1 MAKKGK
7 AEILAGYT
15 AKGEQVSQPELIAS
29 LLRTSMGGLTPA
41 VDGKTR
47 ERILLCPHIASSGGL
62 WRGAMEE
69 FAVSEDVQAAFTL
82 PGETWSGKIKSC
94 EQCVKK
100 ADSVLRS
107 VKGMSGRTSKH

>member
-1 MAKKGK
+1 MAKKSTV
-7 AEILAGYT
+7 EIVAGLNK
-15 AKGEQVSQPELIAS
+15 KGEQVSQGELTAS
-29 LLRTSMGGLTPA
+29 LLRASMGGLTPA

-69 FAVSEDVQAAFTL
+69 FTVSDDVQAAFTL

-107 VKGMSGRTSKH
+107 VKGMRGSTSKH